1 MKKEGGFLRESLLL
15 LWVRNMSEI
24 QFTYGPATPEKL
36 EQIWDQNIAANPG
49 DNRWVRWKKQL
60 MDDNA
65 AGKCLTFLV
74 LADDR
79 PIGEGTLLFDEDC
92 GAIIGRREL
101 AECGKTTNING
112 LRIEKAF
119 EGQGHIS
126 RLVREMEA
134 YARRLGYTE
143 ITIGVEAAE
152 ARNLAIYLH
161 WGYTRFLLSEVDEG
175 ELVLYY
181 GKCL

>member
-1 MKKEGGFLRESLLL
+1 ME
-15 LWVRNMSEI
+15 NI
-24 QFTYGPATPEKL
+24 HFTFGPASAEKL
-36 EQIWDQNIAANPG
+36 EQIWEQNIAAHPG
-49 DNRWVRWKKQL
+49 DDRWVRWKKQL

-79 PIGEGTLLFDEDC
+79 PVGEGTLLFTEDC
-92 GAIIGRREL
+92 DAVVGLQGVVENGRI
-101 AECGKTTNING
+101 TNING
-112 LRIEKAF
+112 LRIEKTY

-126 RLVREMEA
+126 RLVREMES
-134 YARRLGYTE
+134 YARNLGYE
-143 ITIGVEAAE
+143 RITIGVDAKE

-161 WGYTRFLLSEVDEG
+161 WGYTGFICSEIDEG

-181 GKCL
+181 GKKL

>member
-1 MKKEGGFLRESLLL
+1 MREMRFEY
-15 LWVRNMSEI
+15 V
-24 QFTYGPATPEKL
+24 PATPETL
-36 EQIWDQNIAANPG
+36 EQIWEQNIAAHPG
-49 DNRWVRWKKQL
+49 DDRWVRWKKQL

-79 PIGEGTLLFDEDC
+79 PVGEGTLLFAQDC
-92 GAIIGRREL
+92 GAVVGLQGLVENGRI
-101 AECGKTTNING
+101 TNING

-126 RLVREMEA
+126 RLVREMEN
-134 YARRLGYTE
+134 YARKNGYGR
-143 ITIGVEAAE
+143 ITIGVEAKE

-161 WGYTRFLLSEVDEG
+161 WGYTDFICSEVDG
-175 ELVLYY
+175 GDLVLYY
-181 GKCL
+181 GKKL